1 MEYVGEYL
9 IPIAAI
15 IVVAIVWYWEGVGV
29 VVVLLKRLIRR
40 LL

>member
-15 IVVAIVWYWEGVGV
+15 IVVTIVWYWEGVGV

-40 LL
+40 VL